1 LIYILQWIISPYVID
16 AMYKVRPAD
25 PVNYSWLHQAVKD
38 ISMRSGIK
46 TPRLMIADISIPNAF
61 AYGNMLTGYK
71 VAVTRGL
78 LSIMPKDE
86 VVAVIGHELGHIKH
100 KDVAIMM
107 IVGLLPAVILWIGE
121 YLVRWGW
128 LFGFRRDRDSLS
140 PLAVVGIGAL
150 FLLIGFLL
158 NLGVLYLSR
167 LREYYADAHSALSIP
182 GGAKKLQRALARI
195 MLATG
200 WLSKRGINPGRYS
213 QLKMLF
219 IEAPEHTITS
229 YTSDIN
235 LVIEE
240 IKSQKPSLLHE
251 IFSTHPHPAKRF
263 RFLDKLYR
271 ESLPHM

>member
-1 LIYILQWIISPYVID
+1 MNGFSKLYASMFLTIALVTGISALILYLILNYLGMFSLWHLIIFITLIYILQWIISPYVID

-25 PVNYSWLHQAVKD
+25 SVNYSWLHQAVKD

-46 TPRLMIADISIPNAF
+46 PPRLMIADISIPNAF

-78 LSIMPKDE
+78 LNIMPKDE

-150 FLLIGFLL
+150 
-158 NLGVLYLSR
+158 
-167 LREYYADAHSALSIP
+167 
-182 GGAKKLQRALARI
+182 
-195 MLATG
+195 
-200 WLSKRGINPGRYS
+200 
-213 QLKMLF
+213 
-219 IEAPEHTITS
+219 
-229 YTSDIN
+229 
-235 LVIEE
+235 
-240 IKSQKPSLLHE
+240 
-251 IFSTHPHPAKRF
+251 
-263 RFLDKLYR
+263 
-271 ESLPHM
+271 